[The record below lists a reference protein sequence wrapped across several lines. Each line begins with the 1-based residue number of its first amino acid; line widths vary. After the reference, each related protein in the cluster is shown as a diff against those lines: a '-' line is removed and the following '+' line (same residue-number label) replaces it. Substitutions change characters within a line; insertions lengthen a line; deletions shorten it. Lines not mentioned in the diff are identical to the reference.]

1 MGRIFFDNL
10 IEIEQVEI
18 YIDRVAETH
27 EEKEDLW
34 ELVDEYINRKIV
46 SSILSQLDE
55 NSQEEFLSMFLT
67 KPYDSG
73 IKDYLDSK
81 LNDPLEYLIGLSTEN
96 IVKELEELFE
106 IQLPEKKKLGK
117 NAGKKKKK

>member
-73 IKDYLDSK
+73 INDYLDSK
-81 LNDPLEYLIGLSTEN
+81 LDDPLEYLIGLSTEN

>member
-18 YIDRVAETH
+18 YIDRVVETH

-81 LNDPLEYLIGLSTEN
+81 LDDPLEYLIGLSTEN